1 MRQCK
6 LVTMALGLRKVVQKF
21 ARTYKESPE
30 GAKSKRLKELKD
42 RLRNVVASQGV
53 VASQANPDSVEEV
66 AQHLP
71 DDKPKIDWVA
81 LSEKIALRKK
91 QQLAADNGEAKSKDN
106 LPRPVATP
114 ARSKYALPEHVL
126 VSLQNVEVVKPFATS
141 GDAADEAHPPAE
153 PETTKKNKE
162 EYLENKKEESNQGQ
176 AQDAD
181 IRTFLGGI
189 RPGLNPTIAD
199 MSAFKRI
206 LFEAQTLMIHNLKT
220 VVKGEEGGIRRM
232 APPERE
238 ARLAR
243 QRTLLRGID
252 ISGPLEPAHALYD
265 LCTSMIEKN
274 EISYISPTRCLSR
287 QQELAGAKPDK
298 ELQLDST
305 KTTLVLKE
313 QQPKM
318 EISVAS
324 DLALY
329 QAIQRWSLALDLTN
343 LVSLEVMRSWTDRL
357 FALYSQTPAP
367 GFQKISQTQL
377 LGADRQAFVKLGE
390 LHTGPVKPGPGPGK
404 LLDPLV
410 GRLEHDVSVTYFMLP
425 LPVQSGTPGDKSDK
439 GDNQQRERMMVRMMQ
454 VPSVLR

>member
-1 MRQCK
+1 MSMSTILDSEATFEQQ
-6 LVTMALGLRKVVQKF
+6 ASEAGL
-21 ARTYKESPE
+21 SDPW
-30 GAKSKRLKELKD
+30 
-42 RLRNVVASQGV
+42 
-53 VASQANPDSVEEV
+53 
-66 AQHLP
+66 
-71 DDKPKIDWVA
+71 ID
-81 LSEKIALRKK
+81 ALRTHHM
-91 QQLAADNGEAKSKDN
+91 GTFSK
-106 LPRPVATP
+106 LSFAISTP
-114 ARSKYALPEHVL
+114 
-126 VSLQNVEVVKPFATS
+126 
-141 GDAADEAHPPAE
+141 G
-153 PETTKKNKE
+153 TTP
-162 EYLENKKEESNQGQ
+162 
-176 AQDAD
+176 QDAD
-181 IRTFLGGI
+181 IRNFLGNI

-199 MSAFKRI
+199 LSAFKRI

-220 VVKGEEGGIRRM
+220 VVKGDEGGIKRM

-252 ISGPLEPAHALYD
+252 ITGPLEPAHGLYD

-287 QQELAGAKPDK
+287 KQELAGAKPDK
-298 ELQLDST
+298 ELQLDAT

-329 QAIQRWSLALDLTN
+329 QAIQRRSLALDLTN
-343 LVSLEVMRSWTDRL
+343 LVSYEVMRSWTDRL
-357 FALYSQTPAP
+357 FALYSQSPAP

-377 LGADRQAFVKLGE
+377 LRADRQAFVRLGE

-410 GRLEHDVSVTYFMLP
+410 GQLQNDVSVTYFMLP
-425 LPVQSGTPGDKSDK
+425 LPVHSTAHGDK
-439 GDNQQRERMMVRMMQ
+439 GDKTEKGDKTTKRRNDGSDDVDPKRPPVKIKKGAGKGKKRDP
-454 VPSVLR
+454 VPQALKGMHSRTPQNEAICFAYNLNSCKKGDRCTRKHVCAVPGCYQGHPQTEHK